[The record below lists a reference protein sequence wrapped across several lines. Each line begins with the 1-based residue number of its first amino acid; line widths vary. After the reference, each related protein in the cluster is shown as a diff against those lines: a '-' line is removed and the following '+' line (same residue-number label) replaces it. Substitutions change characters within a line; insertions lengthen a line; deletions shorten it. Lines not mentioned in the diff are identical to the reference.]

1 MPSIHHTQQYVS
13 DSNTGRMFSEPIE
26 ENALRKNPRN
36 SRFIDTHAPQRLDVI
51 IDRSL
56 SNFSQT
62 SSSSVPFFDVLPGEC
77 FNDRW
82 LS

>member
-13 DSNTGRMFSEPIE
+13 DSKRGRTFSEPIE
-26 ENALRKNPRN
+26 ENALRKNPIN
-36 SRFIDTHAPQRLDVI
+36 SRFTDARAPQRLDVI
-51 IDRSL
+51 IERSL
-56 SNFSQT
+56 SNISQT
-62 SSSSVPFFDVLPGEC
+62 SRSSVPFFDVLPGEC